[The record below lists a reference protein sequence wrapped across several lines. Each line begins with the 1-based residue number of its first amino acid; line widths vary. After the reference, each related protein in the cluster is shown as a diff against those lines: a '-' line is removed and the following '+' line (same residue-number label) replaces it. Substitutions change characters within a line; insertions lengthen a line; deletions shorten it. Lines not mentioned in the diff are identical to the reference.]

1 MDNFFLRA
9 RTWASEHLARASS
22 SLARRCLACIVIYAV
37 LLLALVAGVTVIS
50 DTRLANAFPTMET
63 VLNYETALEHDRFN
77 ELDTPELASCGI
89 AIFDARGARLYASS
103 EKVAERIL
111 SSDLEMIN
119 DYEDNQ
125 FYEVLLED
133 NDGSTRYRI
142 TLCGLDG
149 ESGMMDADAW
159 CVLDED
165 LTVVDGDLFA
175 DRGQLTQREFDFIK
189 GAYNARMA
197 VERYDYTTV
206 SGAGRTLVLVSP
218 LVTDASFARAVAE
231 ANRLWLYA
239 IPVAIVLTGGAA
251 WYLVHQMKR
260 VTLPLDRAIDAYRAD
275 GGGDGI
281 ARAKEAEKTIP
292 VELAPV
298 YRNFIGLM
306 DMLRDA
312 RDGQKRIVADL
323 SHDLKT
329 PLAVLYGYAMAFCD
343 GRVPEEDEQR
353 YHRIIAEK
361 SLAASELID
370 TLAAYAKMDHPDYIP
385 HLGRRHVGELLRDIA
400 HEATSVAEQS
410 GCSVDVKLPNAAA
423 EELPPILVDEQLFRR
438 ALLNLVGNA
447 CQHNPAGTQ
456 VTIFCERVPAANPR
470 DELVRISVADTGDGI
485 APEIADTLF
494 DPFVTRNTARTSNAG
509 TGLGLAI
516 TQKCISLMSGTIYVA
531 KPPREGFATEFVID
545 LPVAP

>member
-1 MDNFFLRA
+1 MRVSHD
-9 RTWASEHLARASS
+9 
-22 SLARRCLACIVIYAV
+22 
-37 LLLALVAGVTVIS
+37 
-50 DTRLANAFPTMET
+50 ET
-63 VLNYETALEHDRFN
+63 VEGFGEEFFKKREAQRRLVFRAGGLFLLFPQFLPAEN
-77 ELDTPELASCGI
+77 EAGKFVDEKEQLHAVAHQKPRRHEVVVGFGGLA
-89 AIFDARGARLYASS
+89 
-103 EKVAERIL
+103 
-111 SSDLEMIN
+111 
-119 DYEDNQ
+119 
-125 FYEVLLED
+125 
-133 NDGSTRYRI
+133 
-142 TLCGLDG
+142 
-149 ESGMMDADAW
+149 
-159 CVLDED
+159 
-165 LTVVDGDLFA
+165 
-175 DRGQLTQREFDFIK
+175 QRKD
-189 GAYNARMA
+189 
-197 VERYDYTTV
+197 D
-206 SGAGRTLVLVSP
+206 
-218 LVTDASFARAVAE
+218 LVT
-231 ANRLWLYA
+231 
-239 IPVAIVLTGGAA
+239 
-251 WYLVHQMKR
+251 YL
-260 VTLPLDRAIDAYRAD
+260 A
-275 GGGDGI
+275 
-281 ARAKEAEKTIP
+281 
-292 VELAPV
+292 
-298 YRNFIGLM
+298 
-306 DMLRDA
+306 
-312 RDGQKRIVADL
+312 
-323 SHDLKT
+323 HDLKT

-410 GCSVDVKLPNAAA
+410 GCSVEVKLPNTAA

-456 VTIFCERVPAANPR
+456 VTIFCERVPAASPR